1 LLRLDVGGFLADTPG
16 FGYPS
21 LEGFDTDKLAMCFP
35 EIRDA
40 LASSDAR
47 CQFSD
52 CTHRHE
58 PGCVVVDECWEERRY
73 DLYYDLFEEVKQ
85 IADTERMASGRESR
99 TKTKSAAGKDAT
111 RTEAKLET
119 KSHRRVSRR
128 RSRMET
134 EDLRARAL
142 DDDDGDDNYDDE
154 DQD

>member
-1 LLRLDVGGFLADTPG
+1 L
-16 FGYPS
+16 
-21 LEGFDTDKLAMCFP
+21 
-35 EIRDA
+35 
-40 LASSDAR
+40 
-47 CQFSD
+47 
-52 CTHRHE
+52 
-58 PGCVVVDECWEERRY
+58 EERRY